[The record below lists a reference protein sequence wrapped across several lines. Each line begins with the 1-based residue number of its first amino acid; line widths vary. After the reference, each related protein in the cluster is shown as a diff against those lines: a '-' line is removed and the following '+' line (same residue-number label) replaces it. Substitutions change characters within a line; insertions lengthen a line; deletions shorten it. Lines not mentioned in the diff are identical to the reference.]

1 MSNENT
7 PLNIFDIQDMLRN
20 VLAPAICKQLHRE
33 GVNIR
38 AEQFEIYFR
47 PSDIHARVQ
56 GGNPVRIIIGLV
68 PGEIN
73 TEDYWQFIKQQLKQV
88 PKAYRSVA
96 LVRSGMIT
104 DITKGLYRAVKE
116 RTGVDIND
124 IPLTLKEHE
133 YEIKEMCV
141 VRVKHRK
148 TGIEVQLGDSFSNSI
163 KTRESAVILLSE
175 AVHKAGLEDVE
186 LGWLQKLG

>member
-1 MSNENT
+1 MDDNT

-20 VLAPAICKQLHRE
+20 VLAPAILKELHKE
-33 GVNIR
+33 GVNVR
-38 AEQFEIYFR
+38 PEMFEIYFR
-47 PSDIHARVQ
+47 PSDTHARVQ

-73 TEDYWQFIKQQLKQV
+73 TNDYWQFVKQQIKLV
-88 PKAYRSVA
+88 VKAYRSVA
-96 LVRSGMIT
+96 LVRSGLIT
-104 DITKGLYRAVKE
+104 DISKGLYRAVKE

-141 VRVKHRK
+141 IRVRHRK
-148 TGIEVQLGDSFSNSI
+148 TGIEVQLGDNFSNSI
-163 KTRESAVILLSE
+163 KTRESAILLLSE
-175 AVHKAGLEDVE
+175 AVHKAGMEDVE
-186 LGWLQKLG
+186 LRWLQKLG